1 MSHASTTAANSRGID
16 LAGKR
21 VLVTGGASGIGLASA
36 RRFIELGAQVFLI
49 DLNVDVLAV
58 EAQVMGAQGFAAA
71 DVTSEQDCEAAVA
84 GVAMLTRNLSS
95 E

>member
-1 MSHASTTAANSRGID
+1 MDLSRSID

-21 VLVTGGASGIGLASA
+21 VLVTGGSSGIGLASA
-36 RRFIELGAQVFLI
+36 RRFIELGEQVFLI
-49 DLNVDVLAV
+49 DLNVDALAV
-58 EAQVMGAQGFAAA
+58 EAPAMGAQGFAAV
-71 DVTSEQDCEAAVA
+71 DVASEQDCEAAVA